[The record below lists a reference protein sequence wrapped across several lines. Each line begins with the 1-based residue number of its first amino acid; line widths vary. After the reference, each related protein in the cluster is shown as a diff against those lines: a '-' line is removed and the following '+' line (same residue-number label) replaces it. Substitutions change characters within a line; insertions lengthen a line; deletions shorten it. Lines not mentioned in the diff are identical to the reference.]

1 MKAQIE
7 NIQDMFTKKLNANE
21 DLDSRITEAE
31 EQTNDLEHRVVE
43 SLPQNNN
50 NKKKKRIKRNE
61 DSLRD
66 VWDNIKHTNIHI
78 IWASEEGKKR
88 ETGPEKISE
97 GIIVENFSHMGKEI
111 VTQAQEVQRVPY
123 RINTM
128 KNTLRHINQTD
139 KN

>member
-50 NKKKKRIKRNE
+50 NKKKKKN
-61 DSLRD
+61 
-66 VWDNIKHTNIHI
+66 
-78 IWASEEGKKR
+78 KK
-88 ETGPEKISE
+88 K
-97 GIIVENFSHMGKEI
+97 
-111 VTQAQEVQRVPY
+111 
-123 RINTM
+123 
-128 KNTLRHINQTD
+128 
-139 KN
+139 